1 MGTDQDRRPA
11 RRGSQPALVEHFPDA
26 LRSRHDRGRI
36 SGDALADDFVVV
48 CRTRHEAQTAQAL
61 AGSFLRNELG
71 VNLHPEKTRIVHVDH
86 GFEFLGYK
94 VKRGKGLRLSVSKRT
109 SHANPHNLY
118 AVPREKSVA
127 RFKDQIRNLTQ
138 RRAPVT
144 LPDMIEVINPII
156 RGWGNYYRKANVRK
170 LFHRL
175 DGWIERRL
183 WSFISKR
190 WRNTA
195 WRRYPSSRLITDF
208 GLVRLIYLVPGIRP
222 NLRQSARPT

>member
-1 MGTDQDRRPA
+1 
-11 RRGSQPALVEHFPDA
+11 LVEHFPDA
-26 LRSRHDRGRI
+26 LRSRHDCGRI
-36 SGDALADDFVVV
+36 SGDALGGRLRRCLPHPSRSPSRPRPGGVI
-48 CRTRHEAQTAQAL
+48 
-61 AGSFLRNELG
+61 LRNELG
-71 VNLHPEKTRIVHVDH
+71 VSLHPEKTRIVHVDH

-94 VKRGKGLRLSVSKRT
+94 VKRGKGLRLSAAKRT
-109 SHANPHNLY
+109 SQANPYNFY

-138 RRAPVT
+138 RRALVT
-144 LPDMIEVINPII
+144 LRDMIAVINPII

-195 WRRYPSSRLITDF
+195 WRGYPTSCLIADF
-208 GLVRLIYLVPGIRP
+208 GLVRLIHLVPGIRP
-222 NLRQSARPT
+222 NLRQPARPT